1 MSTDVVPIAWRGFSR
16 LPPLMRRLA
25 VLALVLPAL
34 AAAGCG
40 GGKDSSGPLDAGLR
54 YLPADAPFAVSIDT
68 DAEGGQYKAVGKIAG
83 KFPFGG
89 AELRQRLERLFQRGD
104 VNFEQDVKPVLGN
117 PFVVGAV

>member
-40 GGKDSSGPLDAGLR
+40 GGGKDSSGPLDEGLR

-68 DAEGGQYKAVGKIAG
+68 DVNSGQYQAVGQIAG
-83 KFPFGG
+83 RFPFGG
-89 AELRQRLERLFQRGD
+89 GELRQRLERLFERGNVSFD
-104 VNFEQDVKPVLGN
+104 Q
-117 PFVVGAV
+117 